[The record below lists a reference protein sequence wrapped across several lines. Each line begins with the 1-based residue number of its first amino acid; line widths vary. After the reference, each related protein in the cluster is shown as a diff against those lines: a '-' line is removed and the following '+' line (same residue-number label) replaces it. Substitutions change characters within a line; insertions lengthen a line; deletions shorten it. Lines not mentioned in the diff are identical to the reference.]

1 MALDFTTLFHAV
13 LSILVPVLLG
23 YAVIKLKILSQDAS
37 RTLSTVV
44 LKVTNP
50 FLLLTSVIG
59 LEYSKDN
66 LRSGLLVLLLALI
79 VHALAAAVAFLSTCR
94 LKDQKARRVC
104 EVGMIFAN
112 CGFFGIPLM
121 KSVYGD
127 VGVFWCG
134 FYCIVFNVLLWS
146 YGVFVLS
153 RANRDLRI
161 RLTKILVNGGTVPC
175 SIGLLL
181 YILRVP
187 VYAPVLESMKAIGA
201 AATPLSMIFVGTML
215 ARIKPK
221 KLLTTPLSYYTI
233 LFKMIV
239 VPVLA
244 GALLRL
250 LGFSYDL
257 SVFGAL
263 MAALPTGAATSMFA
277 ESYDIAPELA
287 AQNVGLTTVLSL
299 LTVPPIMQVVGWI
312 LPYIR

>member
-23 YAVIKLKILSQDAS
+23 YVAVKAKLLSREASNTLSNIVLKIL
-37 RTLSTVV
+37 
-44 LKVTNP
+44 NP

-59 LEYSKDN
+59 IEYSKEN
-66 LRSGLLVLLLALI
+66 IRSGLLVLLLALV
-79 VHALAAAVAFLSTCR
+79 VHIIAAGAAFLATFR
-94 LKDQKARRVC
+94 LKDQKTRRVC

-121 KSVYGD
+121 KSVYGNT
-127 VGVFWCG
+127 GVFWCG

-153 RANRDLRI
+153 RANRDFKI
-161 RLTKILVNGGTVPC
+161 RLTKILINGGTVPC
-175 SIGLLL
+175 ALGLLI
-181 YILRVP
+181 YFLRIP
-187 VYAPVLESMKAIGA
+187 VYAPVLDSMKAIGS

-215 ARIKPK
+215 ARVSPK
-221 KLLTTPLSYYTI
+221 KLVTTPLTYYTV
-233 LFKMIV
+233 FVKMV
-239 VPVLA
+239 VMPVLA
-244 GALLRL
+244 GVLLRL

-277 ESYDIAPELA
+277 ENYDIAPELA
-287 AQNVGLTTVLSL
+287 AQNVGFTTVISL
-299 LTVPPIMQVVGWI
+299 LTVPPMMQVVGFL

>member
-1 MALDFTTLFHAV
+1 MTLDFMTLFHAV

-37 RTLSTVV
+37 RTLSTIV

-59 LEYSKDN
+59 LEYSSEN
-66 LRSGLLVLLLALI
+66 LRSGLLVLLLALL
-79 VHALAAAVAFLSTCR
+79 VHAMAAGVGFLSTCR

-104 EVGMIFAN
+104 EAGMIFAN

-121 KSVYGD
+121 RSLYGD

-153 RANRDLRI
+153 RANRELKI

-175 SIGLLL
+175 AVGLLI
-181 YILRVP
+181 YVLRIP
-187 VYAPVLESMKAIGA
+187 IYAPILDSMKTIGA

-215 ARIKPK
+215 ARVAPK
-221 KLLTTPLSYYTI
+221 KLVTTPLTYYT
-233 LFKMIV
+233 LFFKMLV
-239 VPVLA
+239 MPVLA
-244 GALLRL
+244 GVMLRL

-277 ESYDIAPELA
+277 ENYDIAPELA
-287 AQNVGLTTVLSL
+287 AQNVGVTTVLSL
-299 LTVPPIMQVVGWI
+299 LTVPPIMQVVGFL
-312 LPYIR
+312 LPYLR

>member
-1 MALDFTTLFHAV
+1 MTLDFMTLFHAV

-37 RTLSTVV
+37 RTLSTIV

-59 LEYSKDN
+59 LEYSSEN
-66 LRSGLLVLLLALI
+66 LRSGLLVLLLALL
-79 VHALAAAVAFLSTCR
+79 VHAMAAAVGFLSTCR

-104 EVGMIFAN
+104 EAGMIFAN

-121 KSVYGD
+121 RSLYGD

-153 RANRDLRI
+153 RANRELKI

-175 SIGLLL
+175 AVGLLI
-181 YILRVP
+181 YVLRIP
-187 VYAPVLESMKAIGA
+187 VYAPILDSMKTIGA

-215 ARIKPK
+215 ARVAPK
-221 KLLTTPLSYYTI
+221 KLVTTPLTYYT
-233 LFKMIV
+233 LFFKMLV
-239 VPVLA
+239 MPVLA
-244 GALLRL
+244 GVMLRL

-277 ESYDIAPELA
+277 ENYDIAPELA
-287 AQNVGLTTVLSL
+287 AQNVGVTTVLSL
-299 LTVPPIMQVVGWI
+299 LTVPPIMQVVGFL
-312 LPYIR
+312 LPYLR